1 MSLAAETRR
10 AVEAHPFLVTALRAG
25 VANYTAAAR
34 FLSGDES
41 DAATGVGESSDSVA
55 EIDGDIDAIATALR
69 RYAEELP
76 AQTHD
81 ARDVSVRM
89 ESSIG
94 TVDDPGSAL
103 VTVGGTA
110 FGSNGGDLTAIY
122 ATGAVDAAALAATLE
137 SLAVAKIEP
146 VAAAVGNETLIVIV
160 ERREGANAVR
170 TVEAALERVPST
182 E

>member
-25 VANYTAAAR
+25 IVNYTAAAR
-34 FLSGDES
+34 FLSGDERET
-41 DAATGVGESSDSVA
+41 ATGESSD
-55 EIDGDIDAIATALR
+55 EIGEINGDIDAIATALR

-76 AQTHD
+76 AATHD

-122 ATGAVDAAALAATLE
+122 ATGAVDAAALATTLE
-137 SLAVAKIEP
+137 SLAVREIEP

-170 TVEAALERVPST
+170 TVEGALERVPSDSDQ
-182 E
+182 